1 MKKIDNLSNEELIK
15 LYREENNQF
24 AITEL
29 YNRLNSYKNRII
41 IKFNNLCYCD
51 IEVIYDNTF
60 IYCVNKYDE
69 NKDAKFYTFLYSI
82 LQMKIRTALKNQ
94 MKIESLFIDENII
107 KCKLYHNYE
116 IDAEDETFLDRF
128 IEDDFSIENEL
139 FKKNLYSCIEIFTK
153 KYLNDKHGIKR
164 DAVISFLIEN
174 ISVKELSIKY
184 NCSRQYIYELR
195 KIYRNKLTNY
205 LRKHNITRKDF

>member
-29 YNRLNSYKNRII
+29 YTRLNYFKNRII

-60 IYCVNKYDE
+60 IYCINKYDA
-69 NKDAKFYTFLYSI
+69 NKEAKFYTFLYSI
-82 LQMKIRTALKNQ
+82 LQMKIRTAMRNQ
-94 MKIESLFIDENII
+94 MKIEARYIDENII
-107 KCKLYHNYE
+107 KCKLSHDHE
-116 IDAEDETFLDRF
+116 IDAEDETFLDRY

-139 FKKNLYSCIEIFTK
+139 FKKNLYSSIETFTR

-184 NCSRQYIYELR
+184 NCRPQYIYEIR
-195 KIYRNKLTNY
+195 KIYRTKLTNY
-205 LRKHNITRKDF
+205 LRKHGVTRKDF